1 MLNKYPWLFLD
12 GAVEINPGKSV
23 TAIKNFTFNEHYFP
37 AHFPGEPSVPGFIQ
51 IECCMQ
57 AFLLTFLSLDEYN
70 KKETADRLLDN
81 VFVKRKI
88 IPGETLVMHA
98 KLDRLSRGIAKGSV
112 SSFVN
117 GEPAVSF
124 DVTAVVLGEL
134 DKFKPSLEG

>member
-1 MLNKYPWLFLD
+1 M
-12 GAVEINPGKSV
+12 
-23 TAIKNFTFNEHYFP
+23 
-37 AHFPGEPSVPGFIQ
+37 
-51 IECCMQ
+51 
-57 AFLLTFLSLDEYN
+57 
-70 KKETADRLLDN
+70 DN

-98 KLDRLSRGIAKGSV
+98 KLIGLVEVLLGSV